1 MTKSVNQLI
10 NYFRP
15 SGYFLSIDARPGERE
30 FQGVVY
36 IAGVKT
42 GKFVRLHAKGL
53 TLENVRVNKELA
65 EVRYLENDEIELIPE
80 KETELDRDYAKELA
94 ERWGEA
100 VDTSIAIEFSG
111 KITEGSMHGLYPCK
125 YEFEGESRELLAT
138 QFESHHAREVF
149 PCVDEP
155 AAKAKFLCQINTDP
169 KYTVLSNM
177 PSEVDIVLEDDTKR
191 HVTFQMTPKMSTYLL
206 AFVIGDLK
214 KISGKTK
221 SGVDVNIF
229 ATPAQSASN
238 LNFALGVAI
247 RSIDFY
253 DEYFGVP
260 YPLPKSDHVA
270 LPDFSSGAMENW
282 GLITYRETCLL
293 VGDSTSLP
301 AKQFTGTV
309 IAHELAHQWFG
320 NLTTMEWWNDL
331 WLNESFASL
340 MEHYAIDQI
349 YPDWKIWQNFETQEV
364 VSALRRDAI
373 SGVQSIQQ
381 DVEHPDE
388 ISTLFDSAI
397 VYAKGERMLRMLQV
411 LIGEDAFRAGLKSYF
426 ERYSYKNT
434 VAADLWS
441 ELGSAAS
448 FNVSELMNNWLTK
461 PGYPV
466 ITAKCTGDTIELEQ
480 KRFLT
485 DGKTD
490 ETLWRIPLFSS
501 DENAPRIMSDK
512 KISFQSS
519 SNDFQL
525 NVGNFSHFITH
536 YDDKLQSRLNDRLS
550 NFTDSDRLKI
560 INEAIMLGRS
570 GLASSA
576 DLIDLLKVLKNEESN
591 AVWDLMS
598 LAIGDIRRIVEDD
611 YIATNNLKRLA
622 GQLAGKHF
630 DRLGILPDSDDND
643 NDIKLRSTILS
654 QMIFAEDTLDASGDS
669 DRPLDERPV
678 TKSVLDLFTE
688 YKYKLNEISGD
699 IRPTVLAVAVRV
711 GDNET
716 IDFLVNT
723 YKSTSDAEL
732 QQDITAGLTSVRK
745 SDQIDRMIDMF
756 KLSDVIRAQDLAYWF
771 SWMLSNRFAR
781 TKTWEWLKDNWPW
794 IENTF
799 GGDKSFD
806 VFPRCAGQIFSNDQM
821 LNEYKELFLPLRSEP
836 ALKRA
841 IDVGINDIVSRIDW
855 IKRDYV
861 TVANK
866 LNQ

>member
-15 SGYFLSIDARPGERE
+15 SGYMLSIDARPGERE

-42 GKFVRLHAKGL
+42 GKSVRLHAKGL
-53 TLENVRVNKELA
+53 TLEDVRVNTELA
-65 EVRYLENDEIELIPE
+65 EVRYLENDEIELIPV
-80 KETELDRDYAKELA
+80 KESELDSDYAKDLA
-94 ERWGEA
+94 ERWGET

-155 AAKAKFLCQINTDP
+155 AAKAKFMCQINTDP

-177 PSEVDIVLEDDTKR
+177 PSEVDTVFENDTKR
-191 HVTFQMTPKMSTYLL
+191 RVTFQMTPKMSTYLL

-214 KISGKTK
+214 KVSGKTK

-229 ATPAQSASN
+229 ATPAQSASS
-238 LNFALGVAI
+238 LNFALEVAI

-282 GLITYRETCLL
+282 GIITYRETCLL

-349 YPDWKIWQNFETQEV
+349 YPDWQIWRNFETQEV

-373 SGVQSIQQ
+373 AGVQSIQQ

-411 LIGEDAFRAGLKSYF
+411 LIGEDGFRAGLKSYF
-426 ERYSYKNT
+426 EKYSYKNT
-434 VAADLWS
+434 VATDLWN
-441 ELGSAAS
+441 ELGKAAD
-448 FNVSELMNNWLTK
+448 FDVAGLMNSWLTK

-466 ITAKCTGDTIELEQ
+466 ITAEREGNTMKLSQ

-490 ETLWRIPLFSS
+490 GTFWQIPLFASS
-501 DENAPRIMSDK
+501 ENSPRIMQDK
-512 KISFQSS
+512 EISFEISDD
-519 SNDFQL
+519 NFQL

-536 YDDKLQSRLNDRLS
+536 YDDGLRAKLNENLASIPE
-550 NFTDSDRLKI
+550 SDRLKL
-560 INEAIMLGRS
+560 INESMMLGRS

-576 DLIDLLKVLKNEESN
+576 DLIDMLRSLQDESSP

-598 LAIGDIRRIVEDD
+598 LAIGDIRRIIEDD
-611 YIATNNLKRLA
+611 HFATNNLKHLA
-622 GQLAGKHF
+622 GQLAEKHF
-630 DRLGILPDSDDND
+630 NRLEILPKAEDTDND
-643 NDIKLRSTILS
+643 VKLRSTILS
-654 QMIFAEDTLDASGDS
+654 QMIFSEDTLDESGDN
-669 DRPLDERPV
+669 DRPLDQRPV
-678 TKSVLDLFTE
+678 TKSVFDLFIQNKHE
-688 YKYKLNEISGD
+688 LNKISGD
-699 IRPTVLAVAVRV
+699 IRSTVLAVTARA
-711 GDNET
+711 GDDET
-716 IDFLVNT
+716 LDFLIGT

-732 QQDITAGLTSVRK
+732 QQDIAAGLTAVRK
-745 SDQIDRMIDMF
+745 PDQIDQLIDMF
-756 KLSDVIRAQDLAYWF
+756 KKSDIIRTQDLSYWF
-771 SWMLSNRFAR
+771 VWLLSNRSAR
-781 TKTWEWLKDNWPW
+781 IKTWQWLKDNWTW
-794 IENTF
+794 IEDTF

-806 VFPRCAGQIFSNDQM
+806 IFPRYAGQIFSTDRM
-821 LNEYKELFLPLRSEP
+821 LSEYKDLFLPMRDEP
-836 ALKRA
+836 ALKRS
-841 IDVGINDIVSRIDW
+841 IDVGINDIESRINW
-855 IKRDYV
+855 INRDKDSV
-861 TVANK
+861 INK